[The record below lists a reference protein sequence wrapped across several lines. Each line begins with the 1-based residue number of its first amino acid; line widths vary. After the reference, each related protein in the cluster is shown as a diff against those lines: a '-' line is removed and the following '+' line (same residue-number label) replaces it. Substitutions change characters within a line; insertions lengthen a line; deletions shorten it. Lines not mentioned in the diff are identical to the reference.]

1 MTIKISELA
10 NLTVTQANT
19 IVPVVSNITG
29 TLTTVQANVQQL
41 QTYILGTIPTNITTL
56 QTNAAT
62 QSDLIIG
69 INANVA
75 AANLGM
81 KGYVDSVASQSIYGN
96 GNVKS
101 YLTGGFDGNILP
113 SANVTYSLGSP
124 TRQWR
129 DLFVSNNTIFIGGTP
144 LSTTS
149 GGGLTLTTERDLLQT
164 TITTSN
170 LGPTS
175 VPKTLAEIPSGAPVN
190 VKISYLDLTATQP
203 SITILGVN
211 SVTASGEYFDVEFE
225 IEEQATAPSLVGPYT
240 VSGPQ
245 TALRLGN
252 VSGNGTN
259 IVAFFQTAQAVAPY
273 IVTQNVD
280 LEGTGWIP
288 QQTITVSACNAAS
301 VTFNYTTDSEGG
313 FTGNI
318 NLPAEFFNYFFNP
331 NTPFASYNGNGYNGL
346 ATASTPTSLTLQYL
360 TNPGTLNPLTT
371 DTITPSWEPVEVRLT
386 SSDYSIVGSAI
397 TITYLASSLTNW
409 PGYGNL
415 TVWELVTLDGDTITT
430 TDLIAETI
438 TPGSGDLTVVG
449 DLTVTGDLT
458 VSPTSIYMGN
468 LRISAADGN
477 LKVNTGIK
485 FSDDSVQSTAYSN
498 VKVATYLPTYTG
510 NIANVRLGS
519 SGVLTFADG
528 TTQTTAGT
536 YSNVTVAQYLPTYR
550 GNIADV
556 ITSGN
561 LIVFG
566 NTFINN
572 SYVPALANS
581 TGIAGQIVWNAN
593 HLYICIATDTWKRA
607 NISTW

>member
-129 DLFVSNNTIFIGGTP
+129 DLFVSNNTIYIGGTP

-190 VKISYLDLTATQP
+190 VKISYLDTTATQP

-245 TALRLGN
+245 TALQLGN
-252 VSGNGTN
+252 VSGNGTT
-259 IVAFFQTAQAVAPY
+259 IVAFFQTSQAVAPY
-273 IVTQNVD
+273 IVTQNV
-280 LEGTGWIP
+280 
-288 QQTITVSACNAAS
+288 
-301 VTFNYTTDSEGG
+301 
-313 FTGNI
+313 
-318 NLPAEFFNYFFNP
+318 EFFSYFFNP
-331 NTPFASYNGNGYNGL
+331 NTPFASYNGNGYNGV
-346 ATASTPTSLTLQYL
+346 ATASTSTSITLQYL

-371 DTITPSWEPVEVRLT
+371 TTITPSWEPVEVRLT

-477 LKVNTGIK
+477 LKVNTAIK
-485 FSDDSVQSTAYSN
+485 FSDNSVQSTAYSN

-536 YSNVTVAQYLPTYR
+536 YSNVQVSTYLPTYR

-593 HLYICIATDTWKRA
+593 HLYICIATNTWKRA

>member
-190 VKISYLDLTATQP
+190 VKISYLDTTATQP

-245 TALRLGN
+245 TALQLGN
-252 VSGNGTN
+252 VSGNGTT

-280 LEGTGWIP
+280 LLGTGWIP
-288 QQTITVSACNAAS
+288 AQTITVSACNAAS
-301 VTFNYTTDSEGG
+301 VTFNYTSEGG
-313 FTGNI
+313 YTGNI
-318 NLPAEFFNYFFNP
+318 NLPAEFFSYFFNP
-331 NTPFASYNGNGYNGL
+331 NTPFASYNGNGYNGV
-346 ATASTPTSLTLQYL
+346 ATASTSTSITLQYL